1 VKIYLLD
8 KEDWDY
14 DEVNWSVVLAETEE
28 QAIELANEK
37 TPGKWIVDEVKEIDK
52 AKVINEYVYHG

>member
-37 TPGKWIVDEVKEIDK
+37 TPGKWIVDKVKEIDK
-52 AKVINEYVYHG
+52 AKVISEYVYHG